1 MLAFPNTSTPPFT
14 ASAASAAPLAAP
26 TPPVA
31 PPMELLLPL
40 L

>member
-1 MLAFPNTSTPPFT
+1 MLAFPDTSTPPFT

-26 TPPVA
+26 VA
-31 PPMELLLPL
+31 TPMELLLPL